1 MTAVVSAYVIGFCAV
16 FVGGCVQGATGFG
29 FALVVVPPLMLV
41 LDARTAVP
49 TVLILSL
56 LNVTM
61 TWLRYNRHASLK
73 DVGLLAVGGV
83 LGAPVGAM
91 ILARFAGPWFNMGVG
106 AILMMLS
113 GALLSGSGRPVRK
126 QSLALLPVG
135 LASGMLNGSTSMGG
149 PPAML
154 FLSNQGTPK
163 EMFRANLVSYFIII
177 NIVSLVTYSSQGL
190 ITGDVL
196 TFVGVFLPVLIIGTY
211 VGVKAEG
218 HISEAGFR
226 RFAVI
231 CAGLMGLLLLVR
243 NLGQLWVGL

>member
-1 MTAVVSAYVIGFCAV
+1 MTVAVSAYAIGFCAV

-29 FALVVVPPLMLV
+29 FALIVVPPLMLA

-61 TWLRYNRHASLK
+61 TWLRYHRDASLR
-73 DVGLLAVGGV
+73 DVGLLAIGGV
-83 LGAPVGAM
+83 LGAPLGAL
-91 ILARFAGPWFNMGVG
+91 ILARFAGPWFNVAVG
-106 AILMMLS
+106 AILMALS
-113 GALLSGSGRPVRK
+113 VALLSGSGRPVGK

-135 LASGMLNGSTSMGG
+135 FASGILNGSTSMGG

-163 EMFRANLVSYFIII
+163 ELFRANLVTYFIII
-177 NIVSLVTYSSQGL
+177 NIVSLVTFSAQGL
-190 ITGDVL
+190 ITGEVL

-218 HISEAGFR
+218 RISERGFR

-231 CAGLMGLLLLVR
+231 CAGLMGFLLLVR
-243 NLGQLWVGL
+243 NVGQLF